1 MGVDWTPERL
11 RICQVRV
18 TPGFLFVAALLLY
31 QSTPSFLVT
40 FLLAAALHEGGHLL
54 AARWRGVPV
63 RALSMTA
70 FGCVLDFADGALVR
84 DKDLLCIAAAGPLC
98 NLLFALAC
106 MTPWVG
112 QWHGAA
118 LFGAEHL
125 LLALFNLLPVFPL
138 DGAVLCAGLLR
149 PRLGERRA
157 EPGGAGAVRRIGTGG
172 GGRCV
177 VVGRGR
183 GDAVPAAGR
192 LGGEQ
197 LLAKGIAPPLS
208 FPPLSGK
215 IVPSERKRCRER
227 STRRDRTNH
236 HD

>member
-70 FGCVLDFADGALVR
+70 FGCVLDFVDGALVR
-84 DKDLLCIAAAGPLC
+84 DKDLLWIAAAGPLC
-98 NLLFALAC
+98 NLLFVLLC

-112 QWHGAA
+112 RWRGAA

-149 PRLGERRA
+149 PKLGERRA
-157 EPGGAGAVRRIGTGG
+157 EQVVLVLSSGLGLAAVGAALWWG
-172 GGRCV
+172 
-177 VVGRGR
+177 
-183 GDAVPAAGR
+183 GDAGMRLLLLAGWVGATSCKRCLVIPAAFR
-192 LGGEQ
+192 
-197 LLAKGIAPPLS
+197 
-208 FPPLSGK
+208 
-215 IVPSERKRCRER
+215 
-227 STRRDRTNH
+227 
-236 HD
+236 